1 MCDKMT
7 NEFQNDFVTDLEP
20 NSPQP
25 QEPFQMAASWNLDSD
40 REGGGI
46 ALNLA
51 PLVVK
56 AEATRLE
63 PNDTK

>member
-1 MCDKMT
+1 MT
-7 NEFQNDFVTDLEP
+7 NEFQTDFVTDLEP
-20 NSPQP
+20 SVPQP
-25 QEPFQMAASWNLDSD
+25 QEPFQMAALWNLDGD
-40 REGGGI
+40 REAGGI

-63 PNDTK
+63 PNDMK

>member
-1 MCDKMT
+1 MMA
-7 NEFQNDFVTDLEP
+7 NEFENLFVTDLEP
-20 NSPQP
+20 DVPQP
-25 QEPFQMAASWNLDSD
+25 QEPFQMGAYWNLDAD

-56 AEATRLE
+56 AEVTRLD
-63 PNDTK
+63 PNDIK